1 MKIKLKNLLVTKNTS
16 ISECMQRL
24 NDTGK
29 KGLIVIDK
37 RKKLLGT
44 ITDGDIRRS
53 ILNDFDIKQS
63 IKNVYFKTP
72 ASFIKDSYKRAL
84 TKKILKE
91 NINLVPIVNKK
102 KIVIDYLTWNDIFK
116 NEKKFEILN
125 KIPLVVMAGGKGTRM
140 EPFTKI
146 FPKALLPVKEKPI
159 IQHIIEKFAQSGVNK
174 FFITVNYKTVILKS
188 FFSELNLNYS
198 ISFIHEKNPL
208 GTVGGLRLLK
218 NKILTP
224 FFVTNCDTIINVNYD
239 NVYRF
244 HLKNKND
251 LTLVASNK
259 QYQVPYGVCQI
270 SKKGSLHKLIEKPK
284 HDYLVNTGLYIMNPK
299 ILNLIPK
306 NKFLNINN
314 LLKSIKR
321 KKMKIGVYP
330 ISEESWS
337 DIGQW
342 SEYNKFFKN
351 S

>member
-1 MKIKLKNLLVTKNTS
+1 MDLF
-16 ISECMQRL
+16 L
-24 NDTGK
+24 N
-29 KGLIVIDK
+29 
-37 RKKLLGT
+37 
-44 ITDGDIRRS
+44 
-53 ILNDFDIKQS
+53 
-63 IKNVYFKTP
+63 Y
-72 ASFIKDSYKRAL
+72 A
-84 TKKILKE
+84 
-91 NINLVPIVNKK
+91 K
-102 KIVIDYLTWNDIFK
+102 KIVIDYLTWNDFFK

-218 NKILTP
+218 NKVLTP

-299 ILNLIPK
+299 VLNLIPK

-330 ISEESWS
+330 VSEESWS

-342 SEYNKFFKN
+342 SEYNKFFK
-351 S
+351 SS

>member
-72 ASFIKDSYKRAL
+72 ASFIKDSYKKAL

-102 KIVIDYLTWNDIFK
+102 KIVVDYLTWNDIFK
-116 NEKKFEILN
+116 NEKKLEILN

-159 IQHIIEKFAQSGVNK
+159 IQHIIEKFALSGVNK

-198 ISFIHEKNPL
+198 ISFIHEKKPL
-208 GTVGGLRLLK
+208 GTVGGLRLIK
-218 NKILTP
+218 NKVLTP

-284 HDYLVNTGLYIMNPK
+284 HDYLVNTGVYIMNPK
-299 ILNLIPK
+299 VLNLIPK

-330 ISEESWS
+330 VSEESWS